1 MPAAIADMLGWLRGI
16 LPDTRA
22 REDCVSVSG
31 TRNQDDPNNFTF
43 VERWDSR
50 AHYARYFAWREETGI
65 LKTLATLVDGAAILR
80 FFDLVGL

>member
-22 REDCVSVSG
+22 REGCVSVSVTG
-31 TRNQDDPNNFTF
+31 NQDDPNN
-43 VERWDSR
+43 
-50 AHYARYFAWREETGI
+50 FAWREETGI
-65 LKTLATLVDGAAILR
+65 LKTLATLVEGAASFR